1 VPSKRGGFEVY
12 RASVGVTTNMKP
24 KATGWI
30 ASNAERLGID
40 GIWIGE
46 DIDLGQDVFVLTA
59 ATLVQAPKA
68 RVGTAIIP
76 VTVHSI
82 QTLARAAVTL
92 YQTGGGRFVFGTGIG
107 GIQDLKSLG
116 ISLMKPVSE
125 LRRSVS
131 VLRRLWAGET
141 VTVESELIQ
150 LKDFDVGLKK
160 PVDIPVFLGV
170 RGPQMLKLTGQVADG
185 VILSGPFD
193 YLKDAVK
200 KLNKA
205 AEDSGRSPK
214 DIEKVAWLPTIP
226 SFEGSDEGLA
236 RRVVALVVADMPSQV
251 IDLLDVDKQ
260 RVTRIREA
268 VAKSGPS
275 AGSPFVNQEITDMF
289 SISGEIEYMVDRFE
303 VLAKMG
309 LTEVVL
315 GPPFS
320 GNWRGAMS
328 EVFQEI
334 KKRQ

>member
-1 VPSKRGGFEVY
+1 LY
-12 RASVGVTTNMKP
+12 RASVGITTNMKL

-46 DIDLGQDVFVLTA
+46 DIDLGQDVFVLSA
-59 ATLVQAPKA
+59 ATLIQAPEA

-76 VTVHSI
+76 VAVHSI
-82 QTLARAAVTL
+82 KTLARAAVTL
-92 YQTGGGRFVFGTGIG
+92 HQTGGGRFVFGTGIG

-116 ISLMKPVSE
+116 ISLVKPVSE
-125 LRRSVS
+125 LRRAVS

-141 VTVESELIQ
+141 VTIESELVQ
-150 LKDFDVGLKK
+150 LKDFDLGLKK
-160 PVDIPVFLGV
+160 PLEIPVFLGV

-200 KLNKA
+200 RVDRA
-205 AEDSGRSPK
+205 AENSGRCAK

-226 SFEGSDEGLA
+226 SFEGSNEGLA
-236 RRVVALVVADMPSQV
+236 KRVVALVVADMPLQV
-251 IDLLDVDKQ
+251 VDMLDVDKQ
-260 RVTRIREA
+260 RVTQIREA
-268 VAKSGPS
+268 VAKYGPS
-275 AGSPFVNQEITDMF
+275 AGIPFVNQEIIDMF

-303 VLAKMG
+303 ALTKMG

-320 GNWRGAMS
+320 GNWRGAMT

-334 KKRQ
+334 RRRQ

>member
-1 VPSKRGGFEVY
+1 MY
-12 RASVGVTTNMKP
+12 RASVGITTNMKP

-30 ASNAERLGID
+30 ASNAERLGIE

-59 ATLVQAPKA
+59 ATLIQASKT

-76 VTVHSI
+76 VAVHSI
-82 QTLARAAVTL
+82 KTLARAAVTL

-116 ISLMKPVSE
+116 ISLTKPVSE
-125 LRRSVS
+125 LRKAIS
-131 VLRRLWAGET
+131 VLRKLWAGEA
-141 VTVESELIQ
+141 VTVESELGQ
-150 LKDFDVGLKK
+150 LKDFDLGLKK
-160 PVDIPVFLGV
+160 PFQIPVFLGV

-193 YLKDAVK
+193 YLKDAVRRVD
-200 KLNKA
+200 KA
-205 AEDSGRSPK
+205 AENSGRSAK

-236 RRVVALVVADMPSQV
+236 KRVVALVVADMPLQV
-251 IDLLDVDKQ
+251 VDMLDVDTQ
-260 RVTRIREA
+260 RVTQIREA

-275 AGSPFVNQEITDMF
+275 AGIPFVNQEIIDMF
-289 SISGEIEYMVDRFE
+289 SISGEIAYMVDRFE
-303 VLAKMG
+303 TLARMG

-320 GNWRGAMS
+320 GNWRGTMT

-334 KKRQ
+334 KRRR

>member
-1 VPSKRGGFEVY
+1 MY
-12 RASVGVTTNMKP
+12 RASVGITTNMRP

-59 ATLVQAPKA
+59 ATLVQASKV
-68 RVGTAIIP
+68 RIGTAIIP

-82 QTLARAAVTL
+82 KTLARAAVTL
-92 YQTGGGRFVFGTGIG
+92 HQTGGGRFIFGTGIG
-107 GIQDLKSLG
+107 GIQDLKTLG
-116 ISLMKPVSE
+116 ISLTKPVSE
-125 LRRSVS
+125 LRETVS
-131 VLRRLWAGET
+131 VLRRLWTGET
-141 VTVESELIQ
+141 VTVESELIH
-150 LKDFDVGLKK
+150 LKDFDLGLKK
-160 PVDIPVFLGV
+160 PLEIPVFLGV

-200 KLNKA
+200 RLNKA
-205 AEDSGRSPK
+205 AEDSGRSAK
-214 DIEKVAWLPTIP
+214 DIEKVAWLPTVP

-236 RRVVALVVADMPSQV
+236 KRVVALVVADMPLQV
-251 IDLLDVDKQ
+251 VDMLDVDKQ
-260 RVTRIREA
+260 RVTQIREA
-268 VAKSGPS
+268 VAKSGPT
-275 AGSPFVNQEITDMF
+275 AGIPFVNQEIIDMF
-289 SISGEIEYMVDRFE
+289 SISGEIGYMVDRFE

-320 GNWRGAMS
+320 SNWRGAMT
-328 EVFQEI
+328 EVFDEI
-334 KKRQ
+334 MRRR

>member
-1 VPSKRGGFEVY
+1 
-12 RASVGVTTNMKP
+12 MKP

-30 ASNAERLGID
+30 ASSAERLGID

-59 ATLVQAPKA
+59 ATLIQAPKA

-76 VTVHSI
+76 VAVHSI
-82 QTLARAAVTL
+82 KTLARAAVTL
-92 YQTGGGRFVFGTGIG
+92 HQTGGGRFVFGTGIG
-107 GIQDLKSLG
+107 GIQDLKNLG

-125 LRRSVS
+125 LRKALS

-141 VTVESELIQ
+141 VTTESELIH
-150 LKDFDVGLKK
+150 LKDFELGLKK
-160 PVDIPVFLGV
+160 PLEIPVFLGV

-193 YLKDAVK
+193 YLKDAIKRVD
-200 KLNKA
+200 KA
-205 AEDSGRSPK
+205 AENSGRSAK
-214 DIEKVAWLPTIP
+214 AIEKVAWLPTIP

-236 RRVVALVVADMPSQV
+236 KRVVALVVADMPLQV
-251 IDLLDVDKQ
+251 VDMLDVDKQ
-260 RVTRIREA
+260 RVTQIREA

-275 AGSPFVNQEITDMF
+275 DGIPFVNQEIIDMF

-303 VLAKMG
+303 TLAKMG

-320 GNWRGAMS
+320 GNWRGAMT

-334 KKRQ
+334 ERRQ